1 VKHYSDPLRD
11 ALDLKFTYKLLNGS
25 MFHGVSPPEDATPM
39 GIYYPRTAALG
50 GCANHNA
57 MIMMRPLDDDWN
69 QISNITGDSSRKASK
84 MRVYQ
89 ERFEDCQYASHGSPG
104 HGYDGWLS
112 TNRAE
117 TSIFMSDKKTY
128 WMLKAAGSLLDM
140 AVGSMAELL
149 TTLSRD
155 LNDGSVEAGTERGL
169 YNAPLSM
176 DRYKRS
182 SPRDFLLAAQRRLE
196 AERGKRRGG
205 KIDLR
210 LNCLA
215 KRIIFAPGTTK
226 AIGVEFLD
234 GSHLYKADPKSGKR
248 RGVPGV
254 AFARKEIILSGGA
267 YNTPQLLMLSGFG
280 ASQALERF
288 RIPEVVALQGVGQ
301 NLQDRIE
308 NSVVAD
314 VSAPWTVFEEC
325 SSSSGTAD
333 PCLLQWLNTRDNTT
347 KYATNGR
354 PVHIPLRS
362 SVSANGH
369 NDLVVTGRPGYF
381 AGYFPGYSSVAN
393 DFPKSWTW
401 PVLKA
406 YTTNRDGLVS
416 LRSADPRDP
425 PSINFNYFDEGSG
438 NWTADLEA
446 TVQGMQF
453 ARQALARYA
462 AYTNSTVTERLPGP
476 RYKTH
481 DELREWVKYNSW
493 GHHACCTSPVGR
505 DGDHMAVLDGR
516 FRVRGTSNLR
526 VVDASVFP
534 RIPGYY
540 IQSSIYTIS
549 EKAADVII
557 TQARS

>member
-1 VKHYSDPLRD
+1 
-11 ALDLKFTYKLLNGS
+11 
-25 MFHGVSPPEDATPM
+25 M

-57 MIMMRPLDDDWN
+57 MIMMRPLDDDWD
-69 QISNITGDSSRKASK
+69 QIASISGDSSWKAPK
-84 MRVYQ
+84 IRAYQ
-89 ERFEDCQYASHGSPG
+89 ERFEECQYASHGSPG
-104 HGYDGWLS
+104 HGYGGWLS

-117 TSIFMSDKKTY
+117 PSVFMSDIKTY
-128 WMLKAAGSLLDM
+128 WMLKAAGSLLDT
-140 AVGSMAELL
+140 AVGSVTELL
-149 TTLSRD
+149 ATLSRD
-155 LNDGSVEAGTERGL
+155 LNDGSVDAGTERGL
-169 YNAPLSM
+169 FNAPLSM

-182 SPRDFLLAAQRRLE
+182 SPRDFLLATQRRLE
-196 AERGKRRGG
+196 TEAEKRQGG
-205 KIDLR
+205 RIDIR

-215 KRIIFAPGTTK
+215 TRIIFAPGTTR
-226 AIGVEFLD
+226 AIGIEFLD
-234 GSHLYKADPKSGKR
+234 GSHLYRADPKSGDTT
-248 RGVPGV
+248 GVPGV
-254 AFARKEIILSGGA
+254 AFARKEIILSAGA
-267 YNTPQLLMLSGFG
+267 YNTPQLLMLSGVG
-280 ASQALERF
+280 PPRALERLH
-288 RIPEVVALQGVGQ
+288 IPQVVALPGVGR

-314 VSAPWTVFEEC
+314 VSEPWTVFEEC

-333 PCLLQWLNTRDNTT
+333 PCLLQWLMARDNTT

-354 PVHIPLRS
+354 PIHIPLRS
-362 SVSANGH
+362 SVSADSY

-393 DFPKSWTW
+393 RFPRSWTW

-406 YTTNRDGLVS
+406 YTTNRAGLVS

-425 PSINFNYFDEGSG
+425 PSINFSYFDEGSG

-462 AYTNSTVTERLPGP
+462 TYTNSTVSERLPGP
-476 RYKTH
+476 RYKS
-481 DELREWVKYNSW
+481 DEQLKEWVKQNSW
-493 GHHACCTSPVGR
+493 GHHACCTSPIGG
-505 DGDHMAVLDGR
+505 DGDRMAVLDGD

-526 VVDASVFP
+526 VVDASIFP

-557 TQARS
+557 ARAGP